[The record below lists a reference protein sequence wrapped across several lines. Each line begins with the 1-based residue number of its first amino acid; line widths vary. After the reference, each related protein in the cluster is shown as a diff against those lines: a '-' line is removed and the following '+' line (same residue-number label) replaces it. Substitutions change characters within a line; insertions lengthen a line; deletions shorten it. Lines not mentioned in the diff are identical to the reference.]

1 MMFVMFYMNNNHNI
15 MFYVIIMVFFFP
27 NEKHVLYINPAARP
41 TVRCVL
47 ISAKWHTRNR
57 VQAYHQR

>member
-1 MMFVMFYMNNNHNI
+1 MFVMFYMNNDHNI
-15 MFYVIIMVFFFP
+15 MFYVIITGFFFFQ
-27 NEKHVLYINPAARP
+27 NEKHILYTNPAARP